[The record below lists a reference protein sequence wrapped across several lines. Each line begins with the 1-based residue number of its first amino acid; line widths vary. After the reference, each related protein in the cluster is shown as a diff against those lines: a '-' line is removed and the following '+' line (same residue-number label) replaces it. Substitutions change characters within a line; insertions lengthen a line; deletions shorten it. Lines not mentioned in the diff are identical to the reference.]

1 MQPSVFLYG
10 VLKLMF
16 YNHNCFVVIM
26 NPLILFSRQ
35 HQDKQ
40 QLQALRPRLYRLAYA
55 WTNNAALA
63 DDLTQET
70 LAKALKNI
78 AQLKNRDALSGWV
91 FGILKNCWRDHFR
104 AQRDMTDIDSQELS
118 DPSTPETRHEQQD
131 IVHKVRGA
139 VSQLPEGQREVL
151 TLVDLEGCSY
161 AEVATILDIPIGTV
175 MSRLCRA
182 RKSLASKLLE
192 FQPDSI
198 GRVANLRRIV

>member
-1 MQPSVFLYG
+1 
-10 VLKLMF
+10 
-16 YNHNCFVVIM
+16 M
-26 NPLILFSRQ
+26 NPLTLFSRQ

-55 WTNNAALA
+55 WTNNPALA

-78 AQLKNRDALSGWV
+78 TQLKNRDALTGWV

-104 AQRDMTDIDSQELS
+104 AQRDMDDIDTQELS
-118 DPSTPETRHEQQD
+118 DHSTPEKQHEQQD
-131 IVHKVRGA
+131 IVNKVRGA
-139 VSQLPEGQREVL
+139 VTELPEGQRQVL

-192 FQPDSI
+192 FQPNST
-198 GRVANLRRIV
+198 GRVANLRRII